1 VNVDRTHKLIRRY
14 AVTDAAEHDS
24 RQLDGLLCRGNT
36 SRDVF
41 GDSAYRSAA
50 AEARLKAQGF
60 RSRIHERA
68 TRGHPLS
75 KAKTA
80 ANRAKSRIRARIEH
94 VFGAQETA
102 SGSRLV
108 RTIGIVRVRAKIGLQ
123 NFVYNIRRL
132 VTLER
137 MAAA

>member
-1 VNVDRTHKLIRRY
+1 M
-14 AVTDAAEHDS
+14 TDAAEHDS
-24 RQLDGLLCRGNT
+24 RQLDGLLRRGNT

-41 GDSAYRSAA
+41 GDSAYRSTA
-50 AEARLKAQGF
+50 AEARLTAQGF
-60 RSRIHERA
+60 RSRIHLRA

-75 KAKTA
+75 KARAA
-80 ANRAKSRIRARIEH
+80 ANRYVKSRIRARIEH

-102 SGSRLV
+102 PGSRLV
-108 RTIGIVRVRAKIGLQ
+108 RTIGIVRARAKIGLQ
-123 NFVYNIRRL
+123 NFVYNVRRL